1 MTKIIFR
8 YIMHFLLLVLLQLFV
23 FNNVYLFQ
31 LIHPLIY
38 VYFILFL
45 PLNLNKNLVLLFAF
59 ALGLIIDIFSNSY
72 GMHTASSLLIAFL
85 RTFYLNYLL
94 SEEPTETYII
104 PRLGNMGL
112 RYFLFYILFFVF
124 IHHLCLHIIQAYGF
138 RDILFTLFKIIMN
151 TVFSSFVILI
161 YGLSFYFSEE
171 KGK

>member
-1 MTKIIFR
+1 MTRMIFR

-23 FNNVYLFQ
+23 FNNVYLLQ

-45 PLNLNKNLVLLFAF
+45 PLSLNKNLLLLFAF
-59 ALGLIIDIFSNSY
+59 GLGFIIDIFSNSY

-94 SEEPTETYII
+94 AEEPNESHITPNI
-104 PRLGNMGL
+104 GNMGL

-124 IHHLCLHIIQAYGF
+124 IHHFCLHIIQAYGF
-138 RDILFTLFKIIMN
+138 RDILFTLLKIILN
-151 TVFSSFVILI
+151 TIFSSFVILI

-171 KGK
+171 KSK